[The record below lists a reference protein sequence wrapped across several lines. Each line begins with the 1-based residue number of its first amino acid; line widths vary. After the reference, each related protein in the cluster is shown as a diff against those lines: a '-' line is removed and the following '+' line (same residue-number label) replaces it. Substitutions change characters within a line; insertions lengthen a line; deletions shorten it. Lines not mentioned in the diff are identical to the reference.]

1 MEFESRLGLQVPLRL
16 LQQKDPMDLQVN
28 HLKVCHLL
36 QQRLYGAHMM
46 GTRAHRFRIRAN
58 LLSEVVDLVAGVEE
72 AETVLQQ
79 TLPSG
84 LLVVGKSRLGGWKK
98 L

>member
-46 GTRAHRFRIRAN
+46 VTRAHRFRIRAN
-58 LLSEVVDLVAGVEE
+58 LLSEVVDLVVVEE
-72 AETVLQQ
+72 VETVLQQ

-84 LLVVGKSRLGGWKK
+84 LLVVDKSRLGGWKK

>member
-28 HLKVCHLL
+28 HPKMCHLL
-36 QQRLYGAHMM
+36 QRRVSGAHMM
-46 GTRAHRFRIRAN
+46 GTRMHHFRIRAN
-58 LLSEVVDLVAGVEE
+58 LLSEVVDLVVVEE

>member
-28 HLKVCHLL
+28 HPKVYHRL
-36 QQRLYGAHMM
+36 QRRLYGAHMK

-58 LLSEVVDLVAGVEE
+58 LLSEVVDLVVVEE

-84 LLVVGKSRLGGWKK
+84 LLVVDKSRLGGWKK

>member
-1 MEFESRLGLQVPLRL
+1 MEFESLLGLQVPLRL
-16 LQQKDPMDLQVN
+16 LQQKDPMDLQFN
-28 HLKVCHLL
+28 HPKVCHLL
-36 QQRLYGAHMM
+36 QRRLYGVHMM

-58 LLSEVVDLVAGVEE
+58 LLSEVVDLVVVEE
-72 AETVLQQ
+72 AATVLQQ

-84 LLVVGKSRLGGWKK
+84 LLVVGKSPLGGWKK

>member
-1 MEFESRLGLQVPLRL
+1 
-16 LQQKDPMDLQVN
+16 MDLQVN
-28 HLKVCHLL
+28 HPKVCPLL
-36 QQRLYGAHMM
+36 QRRVYGAHMM
-46 GTRAHRFRIRAN
+46 GTRAHHFRIRAN
-58 LLSEVVDLVAGVEE
+58 LLSEVVDLVVVEE

-84 LLVVGKSRLGGWKK
+84 LLVVGKSRLAGWKK

>member
-58 LLSEVVDLVAGVEE
+58 LLSEVVDLVVVEE
-72 AETVLQQ
+72 VETVLQQ

-84 LLVVGKSRLGGWKK
+84 LLVVDKSRLGGWKK

>member
-46 GTRAHRFRIRAN
+46 GTQAHHFRIRAN
-58 LLSEVVDLVAGVEE
+58 LLSEVVDLVVVEE

>member
-1 MEFESRLGLQVPLRL
+1 M
-16 LQQKDPMDLQVN
+16 
-28 HLKVCHLL
+28 HH
-36 QQRLYGAHMM
+36 
-46 GTRAHRFRIRAN
+46 FRIRAN
-58 LLSEVVDLVAGVEE
+58 LLSEVVDLVVVEE

>member
-1 MEFESRLGLQVPLRL
+1 
-16 LQQKDPMDLQVN
+16 MDLQVN
-28 HLKVCHLL
+28 HPKMCHLL
-36 QQRLYGAHMM
+36 QLRVSGAHMM
-46 GTRAHRFRIRAN
+46 GTRMHHFQIRAN
-58 LLSEVVDLVAGVEE
+58 LLSEVVDLVVVEE

-79 TLPSG
+79 ILPSG